1 MKKIIK
7 ETTILYSNMM
17 EVVCLSM
24 GYMTGIPNLE
34 IILRLT
40 LLSWIKQLD
49 LIRVHVIHLKN
60 KGKDDTVINNQMD

>member
-17 EVVCLSM
+17 EVFCLSM
-24 GYMTGIPNLE
+24 GYITGIPNLE

-40 LLSWIKQLD
+40 LLSWIKRLD
-49 LIRVHVIHLKN
+49 SFRVHVIHLKN